1 MLPARIRFL
10 ALALL
15 LACGA
20 ASADIV
26 YLTNGRSIEGKVTV
40 KGDKVIVQKPDGVV
54 ILDASKVDHIE
65 KKESLVEAYEK
76 QLAAMTEA
84 EKTDKAE
91 TAAAKFA
98 ELGQWARS
106 RDMDNQA
113 EACFRKAV
121 ELDADNAAARAA
133 LGYAKHDGKW
143 MTESEIQ
150 QARGMVRH
158 GDAWVTPEAKADLE
172 RLQAL
177 TELERTRAEIERL
190 RLERAA
196 LEKERAE
203 LAREEQGDVYP
214 YRSYG
219 GVIYGGYVISGSGY
233 ARPPHTHRPPATRS
247 GPGVYT
253 DRASPDANLPQAHY
267 VQTPRGLK
275 LAPPPAPPPVPP
287 ETPAP

>member
-1 MLPARIRFL
+1 MRVSHAWALG
-10 ALALL
+10 LALL
-15 LACGA
+15 LSCGA
-20 ASADIV
+20 ATADIV

-40 KGDKVIVQKPDGVV
+40 KDGKVIVEKPDGVV
-54 ILDASKVDHIE
+54 ILDASKVDRIE

-76 QLAAMTEA
+76 QLAAID
-84 EKTDKAE
+84 EKAGG
-91 TAAAKFA
+91 AAAKFA

-113 EACFRKAV
+113 EACFLKAI
-121 ELDADNAAARAA
+121 ELDADHAAARAG
-133 LGYAKHDGKW
+133 LGYTKHDGKW
-143 MTESEIQ
+143 MTEDELQ

-177 TELERTRAEIERL
+177 TELERTRAETERL
-190 RLERAA
+190 RLERAE

-219 GVIYGGYVISGSGY
+219 GVIYGGYVVSGSGY
-233 ARPPHTHRPPATRS
+233 PRPPHTHRPPATRS
-247 GPGVYT
+247 EPGVHP
-253 DRASPDANLPQAHY
+253 DRTSPSANLPQAHY
-267 VQTPRGLK
+267 KQTPRGLK
-275 LAPPPAPPPVPP
+275 LAPPPPAPPPPP
-287 ETPAP
+287 EEPAP